1 MFRSAGARLVAFASL
16 GFACVRAPGPVRVA
30 RLVLGWVGVLLPA
43 AGFFSPFPL
52 FSGFGFGWVVVLV
65 GFELYR
71 RARARVWDAGR
82 LRCGTFSDAS
92 CFCVVGSFSAFRIF
106 SHFRWASCS
115 LCELH
120 LRERI
125 LHRIVEFRSPLRGAL
140 WQPAVQPH
148 FVLAVRRG
156 AVAEFR
162 KACFRLSAECVRR
175 DWKCVYRAELM
186 KYPLSRYNHP
196 FRYCGAMVDSVA
208 IFDSPVASQASFFFS
223 KFSFKFSAGG
233 LWDVLRR
240 VVYVCGR

>member
-1 MFRSAGARLVAFASL
+1 MPFLT
-16 GFACVRAPGPVRVA
+16 PQ
-30 RLVLGWVGVLLPA
+30 LPA
-43 AGFFSPFPL
+43 KPRFSFRNFLLNFQPAGF
-52 FSGFGFGWVVVLV
+52 
-65 GFELYR
+65 
-71 RARARVWDAGR
+71 
-82 LRCGTFSDAS
+82 GTFSDAS
-92 CFCVVGSFSAFRIF
+92 CICVVGSVSAFHIF

-156 AVAEFR
+156 AAAEFR

-186 KYPLSRYNHP
+186 KYPLSLYK
-196 FRYCGAMVDSVA
+196 SVFA
-208 IFDSPVASQASFFFS
+208 KYQNKPIDIAANCCKLQKLPKLPEIARNCL
-223 KFSFKFSAGG
+223 KLPGKN
-233 LWDVLRR
+233 
-240 VVYVCGR
+240 

>member
-148 FVLAVRRG
+148 LVLAVRRG

-186 KYPLSRYNHP
+186 KYPLSLYN
-196 FRYCGAMVDSVA
+196 VDFPDDFYRNFAKSCRLNLKKKKNIVRNLRK
-208 IFDSPVASQASFFFS
+208 IV
-223 KFSFKFSAGG
+223 KFE
-233 LWDVLRR
+233 
-240 VVYVCGR
+240 

>member
-1 MFRSAGARLVAFASL
+1 MCHSAGAHLVAFSSL

-43 AGFFSPFPL
+43 AGFFPSFPL

-140 WQPAVQPH
+140 WQPAVQPY

-156 AVAEFR
+156 AAAEFR
-162 KACFRLSAECVRR
+162 KACFRLSAECVR
-175 DWKCVYRAELM
+175 
-186 KYPLSRYNHP
+186 
-196 FRYCGAMVDSVA
+196 
-208 IFDSPVASQASFFFS
+208 
-223 KFSFKFSAGG
+223 
-233 LWDVLRR
+233 
-240 VVYVCGR
+240 

>member
-1 MFRSAGARLVAFASL
+1 M
-16 GFACVRAPGPVRVA
+16 GF
-30 RLVLGWVGVLLPA
+30 
-43 AGFFSPFPL
+43 
-52 FSGFGFGWVVVLV
+52 
-65 GFELYR
+65 
-71 RARARVWDAGR
+71 
-82 LRCGTFSDAS
+82 GTFSDAS

-156 AVAEFR
+156 AAAEFR

-186 KYPLSRYNHP
+186 KYPLSLYKGLFLSRKLGYKRNRM
-196 FRYCGAMVDSVA
+196 FLTIRARTSKGGDVDKNPRRGR
-208 IFDSPVASQASFFFS
+208 IPTNL
-223 KFSFKFSAGG
+223 KTESALGTY
-233 LWDVLRR
+233 L
-240 VVYVCGR
+240 

>member
-1 MFRSAGARLVAFASL
+1 MPFLT
-16 GFACVRAPGPVRVA
+16 PQ
-30 RLVLGWVGVLLPA
+30 LPA
-43 AGFFSPFPL
+43 KPRFSFRNFLLNFQP
-52 FSGFGFGWVVVLV
+52 
-65 GFELYR
+65 
-71 RARARVWDAGR
+71 ARF
-82 LRCGTFSDAS
+82 GTFSDAS
-92 CFCVVGSFSAFRIF
+92 CICVVGSASAFRIF

-156 AVAEFR
+156 AAAEFR

-186 KYPLSRYNHP
+186 KYPLSLYNHP

-208 IFDSPVASQASFFFS
+208 IFDSRL
-223 KFSFKFSAGG
+223 KFP
-233 LWDVLRR
+233 R
-240 VVYVCGR
+240 VW